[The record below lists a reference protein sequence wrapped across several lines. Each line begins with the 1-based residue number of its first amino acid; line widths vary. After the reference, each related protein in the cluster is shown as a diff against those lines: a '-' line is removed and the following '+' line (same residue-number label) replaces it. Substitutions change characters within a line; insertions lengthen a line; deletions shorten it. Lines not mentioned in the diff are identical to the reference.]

1 MVSLVQFCTHGETI
15 SNECL
20 PALDILECNGG
31 RSASGK
37 AILSCYQSFLPNM
50 TMTFRMKVGKNP
62 FKCENDAGQ
71 QVKNYDKTVDTC
83 VKACLRL

>member
-1 MVSLVQFCTHGETI
+1 
-15 SNECL
+15 
-20 PALDILECNGG
+20 
-31 RSASGK
+31 
-37 AILSCYQSFLPNM
+37 M